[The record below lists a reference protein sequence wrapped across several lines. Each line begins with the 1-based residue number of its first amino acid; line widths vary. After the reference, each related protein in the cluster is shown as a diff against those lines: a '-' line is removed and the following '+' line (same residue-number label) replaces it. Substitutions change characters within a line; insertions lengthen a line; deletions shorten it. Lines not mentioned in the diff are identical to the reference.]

1 MNSTPISTGNL
12 LNRQIMGAYRKHH
25 ISLNSTPLPTNTT
38 TTTEAATATTS
49 TTTPT
54 TINLT
59 DELTTNQEKLTIDHS
74 HSEHPTTSST
84 SKRKLNSTHENLNRI
99 TNQSTH
105 SPTTIKRTKS
115 AFSNSKQSGNPSSSS
130 LIKDTTPSVTLSDL
144 GGIDGTVERLL
155 ELIGLPILHPE
166 IFEFTGL
173 KPIRG
178 LLLCGPPGC
187 GKTMLAN
194 AIANQLGVRLINV
207 SSTSI
212 VSGMSGESEKAI
224 RDIFEQATKQAPCL
238 LFIDEI
244 DAITPKRETAQREME
259 RRIVAQL
266 LTCLDD
272 LSLEK
277 TDGKPVIVIG
287 ATNRPDSLDPAL
299 RRGGRFDHEILMGVP
314 DEAAREQ
321 ILRVLCSK
329 LKLVDSFDY
338 KQLARSTPGYVGADL
353 TALTASAGVIAIKRI
368 FEPDTKP
375 DKLPD
380 DKMIIDLTD
389 SPAKEDLLVV
399 ETDVPNQEQEA
410 PPADIFE
417 NLPSHLLSLPI
428 INFLRSNPRKLN
440 SQQLDRIRINQLDF
454 ERALNELQPSCK
466 REGFSTI
473 PDTTWSQIGA
483 MHSVR
488 DELNISIIQ
497 PIRYPEMFEKIGI
510 SSSFGVLLWGPPGCG
525 KTLVAK
531 AVANESQ
538 ANFISVKGPELL
550 NKYVGESEKA
560 VRQVFIRAR
569 ASAPCIIFFDELDAL
584 VPRRD
589 DSLSESSSRVVNTL
603 LTELD
608 GLEPRKQIYVIGAT
622 NRPDVMDPAMVRPG
636 RLDKMIFIDLPD
648 RQDRWEIFKTLS
660 SKLTFDSPASEA
672 IQKLIQDDPRCA
684 GYSGADIGGLI
695 REAALIQLRKQIR
708 NRTLLDPTGDRPHHL
723 ETQTTQEE
731 SLGIADFEEALAKVR
746 PSVSSSQHKRY
757 RALHSK
763 FNGVSA
769 GTLKVQDQDD
779 DPSCKPRP
787 APCPPPPSS

>member
-1 MNSTPISTGNL
+1 
-12 LNRQIMGAYRKHH
+12 
-25 ISLNSTPLPTNTT
+25 
-38 TTTEAATATTS
+38 
-49 TTTPT
+49 
-54 TINLT
+54 
-59 DELTTNQEKLTIDHS
+59 
-74 HSEHPTTSST
+74 
-84 SKRKLNSTHENLNRI
+84 
-99 TNQSTH
+99 
-105 SPTTIKRTKS
+105 
-115 AFSNSKQSGNPSSSS
+115 
-130 LIKDTTPSVTLSDL
+130 
-144 GGIDGTVERLL
+144 
-155 ELIGLPILHPE
+155 
-166 IFEFTGL
+166 
-173 KPIRG
+173 
-178 LLLCGPPGC
+178 
-187 GKTMLAN
+187 MLAN
-194 AIANQLGVRLINV
+194 AIANQLGVRSINV
-207 SSTSI
+207 SSTTI

-224 RDIFEQATKQAPCL
+224 RDIFDQAIKQAPCL

-272 LSLEK
+272 LSLEL
-277 TDGKPVIVIG
+277 TEGKPVIVIG

-314 DEAAREQ
+314 DEPAREQ

-329 LKLVDSFDY
+329 LKLVDSFDF
-338 KQLARSTPGYVGADL
+338 KKLARSTPGYVGADL

-368 FEPDTKP
+368 FEPDSKNLKDEDDDQMMIDQVKETLTAPEP
-375 DKLPD
+375 DPQSQSTLP
-380 DKMIIDLTD
+380 
-389 SPAKEDLLVV
+389 SP
-399 ETDVPNQEQEA
+399 ETNHSSDMFQ
-410 PPADIFE
+410 

-428 INFLRSNPRKLN
+428 INFLRSNPSRLTN
-440 SQQLDRIRINQLDF
+440 EQLDRIRINQLDF
-454 ERALNELQPSCK
+454 DRALNELQPSCK

-473 PDTTWSQIGA
+473 PDTTWSQVGA
-483 MHSVR
+483 MRSVR

-497 PIRYPEMFEKIGI
+497 PIRHPELFENMGV

-560 VRQVFIRAR
+560 VRQVFVRAR

-636 RLDKMIFIDLPD
+636 RLDKMIFIDLPEAE
-648 RQDRWEIFKTLS
+648 DRWEIFKTLS
-660 SKLTFDSPASEA
+660 RKLKIE
-672 IQKLIQDDPRCA
+672 DDERLMGSLESFIKDDRRCS
-684 GYSGADIGGLI
+684 GYSGADLGGLI
-695 REAALIQLRKQIR
+695 REAALIRLRRQIDDR
-708 NRTLLDPTGDRPHHL
+708 NDDAKNQASGHRPRGLNERLD
-723 ETQTTQEE
+723 
-731 SLGIADFEEALAKVR
+731 LGDFEDALLKVR

-763 FNGVSA
+763 FNGVSL
-769 GTLKVQDQDD
+769 GVLKVLDQDD
-779 DPSCKPRP
+779 
-787 APCPPPPSS
+787 PPQPTQNSSDLPTCSASR

>member
-1 MNSTPISTGNL
+1 MNSPISTGNL

-25 ISLNSTPLPTNTT
+25 ISLNSPLPT
-38 TTTEAATATTS
+38 TTTESTAAAVATTTVETVPAS
-49 TTTPT
+49 VEEP
-54 TINLT
+54 
-59 DELTTNQEKLTIDHS
+59 Q
-74 HSEHPTTSST
+74 ST
-84 SKRKLNSTHENLNRI
+84 SKRKLNS
-99 TNQSTH
+99 NQSASHSTQ

-115 AFSNSKQSGNPSSSS
+115 TFPNPKQNGGNPSSSS

-144 GGIDGTVERLL
+144 GGIDGTIEKLL

-299 RRGGRFDHEILMGVP
+299 RRGGRFDHEILMAVGPVH
-314 DEAAREQ
+314 
-321 ILRVLCSK
+321 
-329 LKLVDSFDY
+329 
-338 KQLARSTPGYVGADL
+338 PGYVGADL
-353 TALTASAGVIAIKRI
+353 TALTASAGVTAIKRI
-368 FEPDTKP
+368 FEPDTKL
-375 DKLPD
+375 DKTQD

-389 SPAKEDLLVV
+389 ECQIKEDPPLA
-399 ETDVPNQEQEA
+399 ETDPSNQELTPTEA
-410 PPADIFE
+410 PAVDIFE
-417 NLPSHLLSLPI
+417 NLPSHLHTLPI
-428 INFLRSNPRKLN
+428 INFLRTNPRKL
-440 SQQLDRIRINQLDF
+440 SLKQLDRIRINQLDF
-454 ERALNELQPSCK
+454 ENALSELQPSCK

-483 MHSVR
+483 MNSVR

-497 PIRYPEMFEKIGI
+497 PIRYPELFEKI
-510 SSSFGVLLWGPPGCG
+510 
-525 KTLVAK
+525 

-636 RLDKMIFIDLPD
+636 RLDKMIFIDLPN
-648 RQDRWEIFKTLS
+648 REDRWEIFKTLS
-660 SKLTFDSPASEA
+660 SKLSLDDQASQS
-672 IQKLIQDDPRCA
+672 IQQLIQDDPRCS

-708 NRTLLDPTGDRPHHL
+708 NRVQKTNFLHHPINYQLKKKSVWRLVTLRKLWLRLDRVYLPLNINVIELFIPSLMVYLLAHL
-723 ETQTTQEE
+723 K
-731 SLGIADFEEALAKVR
+731 SIMIMMKVLLLLLNLY
-746 PSVSSSQHKRY
+746 SVNLLLSP
-757 RALHSK
+757 
-763 FNGVSA
+763 
-769 GTLKVQDQDD
+769 D
-779 DPSCKPRP
+779 
-787 APCPPPPSS
+787 

>member
-1 MNSTPISTGNL
+1 MNSPISTGNL

-25 ISLNSTPLPTNTT
+25 ISLNSPLPT
-38 TTTEAATATTS
+38 TTTESTAAAVATTTVETVPAS
-49 TTTPT
+49 VEEP
-54 TINLT
+54 
-59 DELTTNQEKLTIDHS
+59 Q
-74 HSEHPTTSST
+74 ST
-84 SKRKLNSTHENLNRI
+84 SKRKLNS
-99 TNQSTH
+99 NQSASHSTQ

-115 AFSNSKQSGNPSSSS
+115 TFPNPKQNGGNPSSSS

-144 GGIDGTVERLL
+144 GGIDGTIEKLL

-353 TALTASAGVIAIKRI
+353 TALTASAGVTAIKRI
-368 FEPDTKP
+368 FEPDTKL
-375 DKLPD
+375 DKTQD

-389 SPAKEDLLVV
+389 ECQIKEDPPLA
-399 ETDVPNQEQEA
+399 ETDPSNQEITPTEA
-410 PPADIFE
+410 PAVDIFE
-417 NLPSHLLSLPI
+417 NLPSHLHTLPI
-428 INFLRSNPRKLN
+428 INFLRTNPRKL
-440 SQQLDRIRINQLDF
+440 SLKQLDRIRINQLDF
-454 ERALNELQPSCK
+454 ENALSELQPSCK

-483 MHSVR
+483 MNSVR

-497 PIRYPEMFEKIGI
+497 PIRYPELFEKIGI

-636 RLDKMIFIDLPD
+636 RLDKMIFIDLPN
-648 RQDRWEIFKTLS
+648 REDRWEIFKTLS
-660 SKLTFDSPASEA
+660 SKLSLDDQASQS
-672 IQKLIQDDPRCA
+672 IQQLIQDDPRCS

-708 NRTLLDPTGDRPHHL
+708 NRVQKDQLPPSSDQLS
-723 ETQTTQEE
+723 TQEE
-731 SLGIADFEEALAKVR
+731 ERLEISDFEEALAKVR

-769 GTLKVQDQDD
+769 GALKVNHDHDEG
-779 DPSCKPRP
+779 SSSSSKPVLSE
-787 APCPPPPSS
+787 PPSLS

>member
-1 MNSTPISTGNL
+1 MIDSTNL
-12 LNRQIMGAYRKHH
+12 LNRQIMGAYRRHK
-25 ISLNSTPLPTNTT
+25 ISLNSNTISQTTVDVEELPSNLSTGSNPLNNLRIGNPAEDPDTKD
-38 TTTEAATATTS
+38 S
-49 TTTPT
+49 TTHVSVDQTLQQTP
-54 TINLT
+54 
-59 DELTTNQEKLTIDHS
+59 
-74 HSEHPTTSST
+74 
-84 SKRKLNSTHENLNRI
+84 KRKLNNSENLLSAENRANNSLQSQCTSSI
-99 TNQSTH
+99 T
-105 SPTTIKRTKS
+105 KKS
-115 AFSNSKQSGNPSSSS
+115 RSNPSSSFFRGNANGQPSSS
-130 LIKDTTPSVTLSDL
+130 LIKAQATNVSLSDL
-144 GGIDGTVERLL
+144 GGIDSTVEKLL

-178 LLLCGPPGC
+178 LLLCGPPGS
-187 GKTMLAN
+187 GKTMLAS
-194 AIANQLGVRLINV
+194 AISNQLGVRLIHV

-224 RDIFEQATKQAPCL
+224 RDIFDQATKQAPCL

-277 TDGKPVIVIG
+277 TEGKPVIVIG

-314 DEAAREQ
+314 GEKAREQ
-321 ILRVLCSK
+321 ILKVLCSK

-338 KQLARSTPGYVGADL
+338 KKLAKMTPGYVGADL
-353 TALTASAGVIAIKRI
+353 SALTASAGVTAIKRI
-368 FEPDTKP
+368 FEPEFIDCNNDPQDMVVDQSNIEIVRSADKEIP
-375 DKLPD
+375 DEPHRH
-380 DKMIIDLTD
+380 
-389 SPAKEDLLVV
+389 E
-399 ETDVPNQEQEA
+399 
-410 PPADIFE
+410 IFE
-417 NLPSHLLSLPI
+417 NLSPHLLSLPI
-428 INFLRSNPRKLN
+428 INFLSSNPNKL
-440 SQQLDRIRINQLDF
+440 SDAQLNRIRISQTDF
-454 ERALNELQPSCK
+454 VNALKEFQPSCK

-473 PDTTWSQIGA
+473 PDTTWAQIGA
-483 MHSVR
+483 LRAVR
-488 DELNISIIQ
+488 DELSISIIQ
-497 PIRYPEMFEKIGI
+497 PIRYPELFEQMGI
-510 SSSFGVLLWGPPGCG
+510 CSSFGVLLWGPPGCG

-560 VRQVFIRAR
+560 VRQVFVRAR

-648 RQDRWEIFKTLS
+648 ASERWDIFQTLS
-660 SKLTFDSPASEA
+660 NKLKISSIDSINS
-672 IQKLIQDDPRCA
+672 LIVDDSQCG
-684 GYSGADIGGLI
+684 GYSGADVGALI
-695 REAALIQLRKQIR
+695 REASLIGLRKHIEMGVKAE
-708 NRTLLDPTGDRPHHL
+708 DKIVL
-723 ETQTTQEE
+723 EKHN
-731 SLGIADFEEALAKVR
+731 FEEALKKVR
-746 PSVSSSQHKRY
+746 PSVSIAQHKRY
-757 RALHSK
+757 RALNSR
-763 FNGVSA
+763 FNGVPA
-769 GTLKVQDQDD
+769 GQGIKY
-779 DPSCKPRP
+779 KI
-787 APCPPPPSS
+787 

>member
-1 MNSTPISTGNL
+1 MNNANNL

-25 ISLNSTPLPTNTT
+25 ISLNAPLPPSSEPV
-38 TTTEAATATTS
+38 EAAKYESSHASIPEPTPKRKLPENPTR
-49 TTTPT
+49 TPT
-54 TINLT
+54 TN
-59 DELTTNQEKLTIDHS
+59 
-74 HSEHPTTSST
+74 
-84 SKRKLNSTHENLNRI
+84 
-99 TNQSTH
+99 
-105 SPTTIKRTKS
+105 SPTTTKRPKS
-115 AFSNSKQSGNPSSSS
+115 TATNSKQSGNPPSSS
-130 LIKDTTPSVTLSDL
+130 LIKDTTPTVTLSDL
-144 GGIDGTVERLL
+144 GGIDQTVERLL

-272 LSLEK
+272 LSLDK

-321 ILRVLCSK
+321 ILRVLCSR

-368 FEPDTKP
+368 FEPDTKLEKP
-375 DKLPD
+375 QD
-380 DKMIIDLTD
+380 DKMVIDHTD
-389 SPAKEDLLVV
+389 SQTQDELPVV
-399 ETDVPNQEQEA
+399 ETDASNQGIATSED
-410 PPADIFE
+410 PPPDIFE

-428 INFLRSNPRKLN
+428 INFLRSNPRKLTT
-440 SQQLDRIRINQLDF
+440 QQLDRIRINQLDF

-483 MHSVR
+483 MQSVR

-648 RQDRWEIFKTLS
+648 REDRWEIFKTLS
-660 SKLTFDSPASEA
+660 RKLAFDGEASQS

-708 NRTLLDPTGDRPHHL
+708 NRALLEQSAGSGTASAGAPDGL
-723 ETQTTQEE
+723 QTDEE
-731 SLGIADFEEALAKVR
+731 CLGISDFEEALAKVR
-746 PSVSSSQHKRY
+746 PSVSAAQHKRY

-769 GTLKVQDQDD
+769 GALKVHDQDD
-779 DPSCKPRP
+779 DPSCKPLPSRP
-787 APCPPPPSS
+787 PPCPPPSS

>member
-1 MNSTPISTGNL
+1 MTSTNL
-12 LNRQIMGAYRKHH
+12 LNRQIIGNYRRNR
-25 ISLNSTPLPTNTT
+25 ISLNSIIPHSDQTIPETNDQSIIPT
-38 TTTEAATATTS
+38 S
-49 TTTPT
+49 P
-54 TINLT
+54 
-59 DELTTNQEKLTIDHS
+59 
-74 HSEHPTTSST
+74 
-84 SKRKLNSTHENLNRI
+84 KRKLNSPIQPSKQTST
-99 TNQSTH
+99 TN
-105 SPTTIKRTKS
+105 PTQTATTSHQPTKRTK
-115 AFSNSKQSGNPSSSS
+115 QSSTSRPSTNTTS
-130 LIKDTTPSVTLSDL
+130 LIKPITSNVTLSDL
-144 GGIDGTVERLL
+144 GGIDSTVEKIL
-155 ELIGLPILHPE
+155 ELIALPILHPE
-166 IFEFTGL
+166 IFEFAGL

-187 GKTMLAN
+187 GKTMLAS
-194 AIANQLGVRLINV
+194 AISNQLGITLINV

-224 RDIFEQATKQAPCL
+224 RDIFDQATKQAPCL

-314 DEAAREQ
+314 DERAREQ
-321 ILRVLCSK
+321 ILRVLCEK
-329 LKLVDSFDY
+329 LKLVEAFDF
-338 KQLARSTPGYVGADL
+338 KKLARATPGYVGADL

-368 FEPDTKP
+368 FETSMDTE
-375 DKLPD
+375 DTV
-380 DKMIIDLTD
+380 MID
-389 SPAKEDLLVV
+389 
-399 ETDVPNQEQEA
+399 EQEA
-410 PPADIFE
+410 LDGDVIPETEGIQIEPTPQNPAPSSSSDPFG
-417 NLPSHLLSLPI
+417 NLPENLLSLPI
-428 INFLRSNPRKLN
+428 INFLRKNPQKLTPD
-440 SQQLDRIRINQLDF
+440 QLERIRISQTDF
-454 ERALNELQPSCK
+454 HQALKDFQPSCK

-483 MHSVR
+483 MKSVR

-497 PIRYPEMFEKIGI
+497 PIRFPEMFEKLGI
-510 SSSFGVLLWGPPGCG
+510 ASSFGILLWGPPGCG
-525 KTLVAK
+525 KTLLAK

-560 VRQVFIRAR
+560 VRQVFVRAR

-608 GLEPRKQIYVIGAT
+608 GLESRKQIFVIGAT

-636 RLDKMIFIDLPD
+636 RLDKMIFVDLPD
-648 RQDRWEIFKTLS
+648 PIERWEIFSTLS
-660 SKLTFDSPASEA
+660 HHLR
-672 IQKLIQDDPRCA
+672 IQEIDQIKVLVKEKCN
-684 GYSGADIGGLI
+684 GYSGADVGALI
-695 REAALIQLRKQIR
+695 REASLIGLRQRI
-708 NRTLLDPTGDRPHHL
+708 NSNSSVSNNDDDQPII
-723 ETQTTQEE
+723 
-731 SLGIADFEEALAKVR
+731 LGLQDFNEALKKVR
-746 PSVSSSQHKRY
+746 ASVSIGQQKRY
-757 RALHSK
+757 RAMHQR
-763 FNGVSA
+763 FNGVPA
-769 GTLKVQDQDD
+769 GIKGQDEDLSTVQSVSHQ
-779 DPSCKPRP
+779 PNHGVAMC
-787 APCPPPPSS
+787 

>member
-1 MNSTPISTGNL
+1 MNSPISTGNL

-25 ISLNSTPLPTNTT
+25 ISLNSPLPNTET
-38 TTTEAATATTS
+38 IPS
-49 TTTPT
+49 TTTATPT
-54 TINLT
+54 TPATISLTNELPTSQDKPIDQSNNL
-59 DELTTNQEKLTIDHS
+59 EQPS
-74 HSEHPTTSST
+74 TSLST
-84 SKRKLNSTHENLNRI
+84 SKRKLNITRENPNHSV
-99 TNQSTH
+99 N
-105 SPTTIKRTKS
+105 SPTTIKRSKS
-115 AFSNSKQSGNPSSSS
+115 TFPNPKQNATASSS

-368 FEPDTKP
+368 FEPDTKL
-375 DKLPD
+375 DKAHD

-389 SPAKEDLLVV
+389 SPSKEDLPAV
-399 ETDVPNQEQEA
+399 EMDAQNQEHEA
-410 PPADIFE
+410 PTADIFE
-417 NLPSHLLSLPI
+417 NLPNHLLSLPI
-428 INFLRSNPRKLN
+428 INFLRSNPRKL
-440 SQQLDRIRINQLDF
+440 SSEQLDRIRINQLDF

-483 MHSVR
+483 MNSVR

-660 SKLTFDSPASEA
+660 SKLKFDDHASKS

-695 REAALIQLRKQIR
+695 REAALIQVRKQIR
-708 NRTLLDPTGDRPHHL
+708 NRVRLDPPIDQPDQL
-723 ETQTTQEE
+723 ETQTQEE
-731 SLGIADFEEALAKVR
+731 RLGITDFEEALAKVR

-779 DPSCKPRP
+779 DPSSKP
-787 APCPPPPSS
+787 ALACPPLLSS